1 MHDTDDPCPQPV
13 VVQRSHA
20 RYRRPMSTASCGTEV
35 PCTIQTTHVHSQLW
49 YRGPMHDTDD
59 PCPQPVVGTEVPCTI
74 QTTHVHSQLWYRG
87 PMHDTDDPCP
97 QPVVVQ
103 RSHARY
109 RRPMSTASCGTEVPC
124 TIQTTHVRSQ
134 LWYRGPM
141 HDTDDPCPQPVV
153 VQRSRVQNP
162 LQYKQPVYRTLCDT
176 TTRVQ
181 NPLRYKQPVC
191 RTLCDTNNPC
201 AEPFTIQTT
210 RVKNP
215 LRYKHPVYRVLYN
228 TYNRR
233 AEPFTVQT
241 ARVQNSLRYKQPVL
255 RTLCRTAAHA
265 QSRLRYRQSVC
276 KGEPRVPCVQK
287 NHVYGV
293 YRGTTRR
300 TPDNT
305 DCPRVQSFT
314 IQTECVQNLLRYR
327 QLVKKEKTTTTLQHR
342 PACGKILCGTACEK
356 QKQNKNKKALRYRQ
370 PVAKPLTIQSAC
382 GKTIYDTDSLWQ
394 NPLRYSLW
402 QNALRYRQH
411 VCKPLCRTIHGAKI
425 PCEIRQ

>member
-20 RYRRPMSTASCGTEV
+20 RYRRPMSAASCGTEV

-49 YRGPMHDTDD
+49 YR
-59 PCPQPVVGTEVPCTI
+59 CPVCRTLYNTNNPCTEPFAI
-74 QTTHVHSQLWYRG
+74 Q
-87 PMHDTDDPCP
+87 
-97 QPVVVQ
+97 
-103 RSHARY
+103 
-109 RRPMSTASCGTEVPC
+109 
-124 TIQTTHVRSQ
+124 
-134 LWYRGPM
+134 
-141 HDTDDPCPQPVV
+141 
-153 VQRSRVQNP
+153 
-162 LQYKQPVYRTLCDT
+162 
-176 TTRVQ
+176 
-181 NPLRYKQPVC
+181 QPVC

-241 ARVQNSLRYKQPVL
+241 ARVQNPSRYKQPVL

-342 PACGKILCGTACEK
+342 PACGKILYGTACEK